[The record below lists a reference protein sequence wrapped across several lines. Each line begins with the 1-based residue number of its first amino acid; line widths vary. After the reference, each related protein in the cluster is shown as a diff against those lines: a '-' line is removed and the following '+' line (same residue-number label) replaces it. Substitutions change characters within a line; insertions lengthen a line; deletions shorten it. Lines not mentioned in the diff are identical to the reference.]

1 MYILIKVYIFL
12 NKTVKEFFDLI
23 QVVLVHKKINAKY
36 KNIFIFNILL

>member
-1 MYILIKVYIFL
+1 MYILIKVHIFL

-23 QVVLVHKKINAKY
+23 QVVLINKKINAKY